1 MSKKELLLG
10 RRKDKKDKKD
20 RGYATLDG
28 ESSPEEDYET
38 KWVESTRP
46 VFILSLF
53 QCFHFVLHCHRSPSK
68 LTKKSKTFK
77 FSSKSKEKREK
88 SRDKEK
94 CEKSRDKE
102 KCEKETKKK
111 EKDKKSKQP
120 SFNDEIIELGDAQPI
135 FGVSLGLAVVRGH
148 CHDNVNL
155 PLVVR
160 DCIDYLQEHLQEPAS
175 EQIYK
180 VDVVKTKLQHL
191 KKTYN
196 NRETVA
202 DDEFDIPTA
211 CSLLKV
217 FIR

>member
-1 MSKKELLLG
+1 M
-10 RRKDKKDKKD
+10 
-20 RGYATLDG
+20 
-28 ESSPEEDYET
+28 
-38 KWVESTRP
+38 
-46 VFILSLF
+46 
-53 QCFHFVLHCHRSPSK
+53 
-68 LTKKSKTFK
+68 TKKSKTFK

-88 SRDKEK
+88 SRDKDK
-94 CEKSRDKE
+94 CEKSRDKD
-102 KCEKETKKK
+102 KCEKEEKTKKK

-160 DCIDYLQEHLQEPAS
+160 DCIDYLQEHGLQS

-180 VDVVKTKLQHL
+180 VDVVKTKLQQL